1 MIEKQI
7 GRKRFQEQSLPGSCV
22 SESSESSKK
31 AAFK

>member
-7 GRKRFQEQSLPGSCV
+7 GRKRFQEQSLSGSRV
-22 SESSESSKK
+22 SVSSELSKK